1 MKLFSLAVVLILLFA
16 DATAADFLK
25 PRWKVSVKDDVYTIT
40 FDKGKG
46 GFMQGEL
53 PMKAGEYAML
63 TFDAEINAPG
73 GYFTFSATG
82 FADKLYNQY
91 YQHAFSGKGKFY
103 FTFYAATDTVAK
115 LQLNLA
121 SAGKDLKM
129 VISNL
134 KVKKFTTFDKL
145 DLSEYEA
152 LHNNPKT
159 PGMVTRVSAEDH
171 LEGGFADK
179 IVATDKRA
187 KGATFKLPIMPGQK
201 YKLSFWAKASKTTRF
216 NMWIDGWT
224 SGQKHWYAPFKLSAD
239 TEFAQYEIEFTSCP
253 EITRYRAMVI
263 ANFQLMPNN
272 DLTVKGI
279 KLERIS
285 K

>member
-1 MKLFSLAVVLILLFA
+1 MKLFSLAVVFILLFA

-25 PRWKVSVKDDVYTIT
+25 PRWKVSVKDVVYTIT
-40 FDKGKG
+40 FNKGKG

-73 GYFTFSATG
+73 GHFTFSATG
-82 FADKLYNQY
+82 FADRLYNQY

-134 KVKKFTTFDKL
+134 NVKKFTTFDQL

-152 LHNNPKT
+152 IHNNPKT
-159 PGMVTRVSAEDH
+159 PGIVTRVSAEDH

-179 IVATDKRA
+179 IVAADKRA
-187 KGATFKLPIMPGQK
+187 KGTTFKLPVMPGLK
-201 YKLSFWAKASKTTRF
+201 YKLTFWAKASKTTRF
-216 NMWIDGWT
+216 NLWIDGWT

-239 TEFAQYEIEFTSCP
+239 TEFKQYEIEFTSCP
-253 EITRYRAMVI
+253 EITRYRAMVV
-263 ANFQLMPNN
+263 ANFQLLPNN

>member
-1 MKLFSLAVVLILLFA
+1 
-16 DATAADFLK
+16 
-25 PRWKVSVKDDVYTIT
+25 
-40 FDKGKG
+40 
-46 GFMQGEL
+46 MQGEL

-63 TFDAEINAPG
+63 TFDAEMTGTKGFFN
-73 GYFTFSATG
+73 FSASG
-82 FADKLYNQY
+82 FADKFYNQY

-103 FTFYAATDTVAK
+103 FTFYAATDSNVK
-115 LQLNLA
+115 LQINLN
-121 SAGKDLKM
+121 SAGEDLKM

-134 KVKKFTTFDKL
+134 NVKKFTTFDQL

-152 LHNNPKT
+152 IHNNPKT
-159 PGMVTRVSAEDH
+159 PGIVTRVSAEDH

-179 IVATDKRA
+179 IVAADKRA
-187 KGATFKLPIMPGQK
+187 KGTTFKLPVMPGQK
-201 YKLSFWAKASKTTRF
+201 YKLTFWAKASKTTRF
-216 NMWIDGWT
+216 NLWIDGWT

-239 TEFAQYEIEFTSCP
+239 TEFKQYEIEFTSCP
-253 EITRYRAMVI
+253 EITRYRAMVV
-263 ANFQLMPNN
+263 ANFQLTPNN